1 MKTKMTKAEKNWVL
15 YDVGNSAF
23 VLLVSTIM
31 PIYFNYLA
39 GNAGLSSVDYLA
51 YWGYATSA
59 ATMIVALLGP
69 VFGTL
74 ADTKG
79 LKKPIFTAT
88 MLIGGI
94 GCLAL
99 GFARQWMIFL
109 LIYIIAKTGFSGSL
123 IFYDSMLGDIT
134 TEERMDNVSSQGY
147 AWGYIGSCVPFV
159 LCLGIVLGAG
169 KIGISMEL
177 AMMISFAIVAVWW
190 IGATIPL
197 LKIYKQKHYVERQPR
212 AIRNSFKRLGV
223 TLKNVRNEKKIF
235 LFLLAFFFY
244 IDGVYTI
251 IDMATAYGTAL
262 GFDSTKLLLA
272 LLVTQIVAFPFAII
286 FGRLSTRYKTERL
299 ITICIAAYLGIA
311 VFAIFLKAQWQFW
324 ILAILV
330 GMFQGGIQALSR
342 SYFAKIIPP
351 EKSGEYFGLMDICG
365 KGASFLGTTV
375 ISLISQVTGKVN
387 IGVGAISV
395 FFVLGMIV
403 FRMATAEEKGEVR
416 KAVDASPELRSK
428 KALIETFIAGIND
441 VDDVM
446 LEWQDYIVAQREKDL
461 IIIIE
466 QEKLKPD
473 ETRKF
478 LENCF
483 REGEVK
489 TTGTDIDKLLPPVSR
504 FGGGGARAKKKKT
517 VIEKLMGYFEKYS
530 GLGVV
535 AFKAKQEEDKVI
547 TYDFAKTPVY
557 MVAEEAAEYGKKE
570 D

>member
-1 MKTKMTKAEKNWVL
+1 MKTGMTREEKNWVL

-39 GNAGLSSVDYLA
+39 ENAGLSSADYLA

-59 ATMIVALLGP
+59 ATLIVALLGP

-79 LKKPIFTAT
+79 LKKPIFTTT

-99 GFARQWMIFL
+99 GFSRQWFLFL
-109 LIYIIAKTGFSGSL
+109 LIYIIAKIGFSGSL

-134 TEERMDNVSSQGY
+134 TEERVDNVSSQGY

-159 LCLGIVLGAG
+159 VCLGVVLGAG
-169 KIGISMEL
+169 KIGISTEL

-190 IGATIPL
+190 IGASIPL
-197 LKIYKQKHYVERQPR
+197 LKSYQQKHYVERQPK
-212 AIRNSFKRLGV
+212 AVRNSFKRLGD
-223 TLKNVRNEKKIF
+223 TLKNIRNEKKIF
-235 LFLLAFFFY
+235 LFLIAFFFY

-262 GFDSTKLLLA
+262 GLDSTGLLLA
-272 LLVTQIVAFPFAII
+272 LLVTQLVAFPFAII
-286 FGRLSTRYKTERL
+286 FGRLSKCYDVRTL
-299 ITICIAAYLGIA
+299 ITICIAAYFGIA

-324 ILAILV
+324 IMAILV

-342 SYFAKIIPP
+342 SYFTKIIPA

-375 ISLISQVTGKVN
+375 ISLIAQFTGKVN
-387 IGVGAISV
+387 IGVGAISL

-403 FRMATAEEKGEVR
+403 FKMATAE
-416 KAVDASPELRSK
+416 
-428 KALIETFIAGIND
+428 
-441 VDDVM
+441 
-446 LEWQDYIVAQREKDL
+446 
-461 IIIIE
+461 
-466 QEKLKPD
+466 
-473 ETRKF
+473 
-478 LENCF
+478 
-483 REGEVK
+483 
-489 TTGTDIDKLLPPVSR
+489 
-504 FGGGGARAKKKKT
+504 
-517 VIEKLMGYFEKYS
+517 
-530 GLGVV
+530 
-535 AFKAKQEEDKVI
+535 
-547 TYDFAKTPVY
+547 
-557 MVAEEAAEYGKKE
+557 AE
-570 D
+570 